1 VGTVLPRW
9 AFLAVLAAAACTYAL
24 PFRQPDCNTTSHY
37 ALVQTLA
44 SGTRSIDS
52 IHGQSCDISWSGGHF
67 YSNKAP
73 GLALVTV
80 PWYALLRGID
90 ALRPNRLAHASFPAA
105 MRAIPRRNLWL
116 LGLWGAVLPALGS
129 LIIVRRLAE
138 RLEPGSGV
146 LTAATLGFA
155 TILLP
160 FASLYFSHALAAF
173 LALAA
178 FALTTRL
185 KRMFLAGAIAGVGVV
200 VEYPFAMLAAVL
212 AVYVFAR
219 AGARRAEWF
228 AAGVALGVAPLFIFN
243 AWAYGSPLH
252 LSYTGAVL
260 VPGLTGHDVLGA
272 NSSGFFGVGWP
283 RPGGALHVLAG
294 RRGLL
299 SVAPVLL
306 LVPYGLRLLW
316 RRGFVAES
324 ALISAILAVFL
335 IYNFGYYSPLGGATP
350 GPRLLVSVLGIAVV
364 GLAPVYRTAP
374 LTWCALL
381 LASSVSL
388 LAAHL
393 TQPLISGP
401 FDTGDWWEWLRG
413 PHFTAT
419 ILDPTGH
426 GWIAAAPVALAAL
439 FGIAVASA
447 TVGGARRRDAAAA
460 LTGLVIW
467 GLCLLAAP
475 AGLRSYAAAAGSVAA
490 LATLTGGFGR
500 RAGQLAL
507 GRAAGLVAA
516 LSPLARALW
525 LVVVGLLIDFA
536 VRL

>member
-1 VGTVLPRW
+1 MQTVLSRW
-9 AFLAVLAAAACTYAL
+9 AFLAVLVAAACTYAL
-24 PFRQPDCNTTSHY
+24 PFRQPDCNTASHY
-37 ALVQTLA
+37 ALVQMLA
-44 SGTRSIDS
+44 SGTASIDS
-52 IHGQSCDISWSGGHF
+52 IHGESCDISWSGGHF

-73 GLALVTV
+73 GLALVSL
-80 PWYALLRGID
+80 PWYALLEGVG
-90 ALRPNRLAHASFPAA
+90 ALRGNPVAHASWPAA
-105 MRAIPRRNLWL
+105 MRAIPRRDLWL

-129 LIIVRRLAE
+129 LIIVRRLAD

-146 LTAATLGFA
+146 LAAATLGFA

-178 FALTTRL
+178 FALATRL
-185 KRMFLAGAIAGVGVV
+185 RRPFLAGAIAGFGIV
-200 VEYPFAMLAAVL
+200 VEYPLAMLAGVL
-212 AVYVFAR
+212 AVYVLSR
-219 AGARRAEWF
+219 AGARRAGWF
-228 AAGVALGVAPLFIFN
+228 AAGVLLGVAPLLVFN
-243 AWAYGSPLH
+243 TWVYGAPLH
-252 LSYTGAVL
+252 LSYVGAVL
-260 VPGLTGHDVLGA
+260 VPGITGHDIMGA

-324 ALISAILAVFL
+324 ALISAILGVFL
-335 IYNFGYYSPLGGATP
+335 LYNFGYYSPLGGATP
-350 GPRLLVSVLGIAVV
+350 GPRLLVGILGIAVV
-364 GLAPVYRTAP
+364 ALAPVYRAAP

-419 ILDPTGH
+419 MLDPTGH
-426 GWIAAAPVALAAL
+426 GWAGAAPLALAAL
-439 FGIAVASA
+439 VGIAVASA
-447 TVGGARRRDAAAA
+447 TIGPARRQDAAAA
-460 LTGLVIW
+460 LTGLAVW
-467 GLCLLAAP
+467 GLCLLVAP
-475 AGLRSYAAAAGSVAA
+475 SGLRSYAAAVGSVAA
-490 LATLTGGFGR
+490 LVTLAAGFGR
-500 RAGQLAL
+500 RAGQLVL

-516 LSPLARALW
+516 LSPPARALS
-525 LVVVGLLIDFA
+525 LVAVGILIDFA